1 MQENDRKK
9 VVNTE
14 EQNEPVNPGD
24 RMGEESVTS
33 KDEQVNDSDEKN
45 SNKNEKI
52 ERGSEAERPNH
63 IEGDDAAGIDRKIPK
78 L

>member
-14 EQNEPVNPGD
+14 EQNEPVNPRD
-24 RMGEESVTS
+24 RMDEETVTT
-33 KDEQVNDSDEKN
+33 KEEQVNSEER
-45 SNKNEKI
+45 SPGQNEKT
-52 ERGSEAERPNH
+52 ERESEAERPHH
-63 IEGDDAAGIDRKIPK
+63 IEGDDAATGIDRKIPK